1 MGQLMVFTSIMLQLI
16 WLHEAIIIHTYDL
29 IINFSDIFDIC
40 LYNLC

>member
-16 WLHEAIIIHTYDL
+16 WLHEAIIDL
-29 IINFSDIFDIC
+29 VINFSDIFDIC